1 MEDDVSLIP
10 YPGYH
15 IDRYIFLFTAALPV
29 ILVTWVGGGVEVMV
43 NMFTWHIGQ
52 VISSNLTESQCI
64 GYGRKD
70 ASQSDYTTRY
80 CDDRH
85 VDTIPRRNLN

>member
-1 MEDDVSLIP
+1 
-10 YPGYH
+10 
-15 IDRYIFLFTAALPV
+15 
-29 ILVTWVGGGVEVMV
+29 MV
-43 NMFTWHIGQ
+43 NMFTWHMQQ
-52 VISSNLTESQCI
+52 VISSSLTESQWI
-64 GYGRKD
+64 GYDRKD